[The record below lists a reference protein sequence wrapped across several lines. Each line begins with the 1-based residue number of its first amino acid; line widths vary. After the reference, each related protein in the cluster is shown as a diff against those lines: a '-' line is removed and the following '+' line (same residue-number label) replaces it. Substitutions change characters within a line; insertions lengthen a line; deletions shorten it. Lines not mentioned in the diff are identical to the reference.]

1 MTDDCEPGE
10 GAPHPVQ
17 AGGCTV
23 HTGRTLH
30 YTGGNSTTQ
39 ARRAYIV
46 NCRPEAMVSYE
57 RDHQYDH
64 GEKGLDVI
72 FNV

>member
-46 NCRPEAMVSYE
+46 NCRPEAMVSFE
-57 RDHQYDH
+57 RDNQYDH